1 MIYITTLMIFIS
13 SSFEP
18 LLSMWAS
25 GVGILIHEVRDG
37 AMAKNLSS
45 SWVEIPILP
54 VPICVILT

>member
-1 MIYITTLMIFIS
+1 MIYITTLMIFMS

-45 SWVEIPILP
+45 P
-54 VPICVILT
+54 